1 MIDEKSPNFETEN
14 ENGEEYN
21 KRQADELALAMLD
34 MAPPIRQRSPR
45 VPVNFMVVLSGH
57 TASGEPFEMRAE
69 AVRVSRAGATLIADV
84 AVAIGT
90 VVGVIPPFGNDQPI
104 EAEVNGVWLDEED
117 KRQRIGVKLL
127 DPRGW
132 FVE

>member
-1 MIDEKSPNFETEN
+1 MSDEEPQVEN
-14 ENGEEYN
+14 TNAMEEP
-21 KRQADELALAMLD
+21 KPHSDELTLAMLD
-34 MAPPIRQRSPR
+34 MAPPLRQRSPR
-45 VPVNFMVVLSGH
+45 VPVNFAIVLSGH
-57 TASGEPFEMRAE
+57 TAAGEPFEVRAD

-84 AVAIGT
+84 PVSIGA
-90 VVGVIPPFGNDQPI
+90 VVGVTPPFGNDQAI
-104 EAEVNGVWLDEED
+104 EAEVNGVWIDEED

>member
-1 MIDEKSPNFETEN
+1 MSDEETVKVENPNAVEEPKSHS
-14 ENGEEYN
+14 
-21 KRQADELALAMLD
+21 DELTLAMLD
-34 MAPPIRQRSPR
+34 MSPPLRQRSPR
-45 VPVNFMVVLSGH
+45 VPVNFIVVLSGH
-57 TASGEPFEMRAE
+57 TASGEAFEMRAE

-84 AVAIGT
+84 PVSIGAVVCVT
-90 VVGVIPPFGNDQPI
+90 PPFGDDRAI
-104 EAEVNGVWLDEED
+104 EAEVNGVWINEDD